1 MHGDVGKGW
10 YLNCLI
16 TNKAQ
21 ALMGCDD
28 KEILASSVVP
38 DVSLLAAESWGHGGD
53 SGGRDRGERP
63 GLPEKPL
70 GLS

>member
-1 MHGDVGKGW
+1 
-10 YLNCLI
+10 
-16 TNKAQ
+16 
-21 ALMGCDD
+21 MGCDD
-28 KEILASSVVP
+28 KETLASSVVP